1 MNEKKKGKGGTIAI
15 CVVAA
20 FVALCFLGGVYT
32 GIKKHAKE
40 KQVPNVVETGE
51 TKASNLLANTT
62 WIARDGSEAIFS
74 EDRLEWYK
82 DEGEHDDN
90 YQNGA
95 YKFYVGAEAVKY
107 ITDDLSDYG
116 VTSAELAE
124 LFLRNEEYNA
134 DNFVVFDIN
143 FDKFVM
149 GGEERSIE
157 NPRVP
162 WFGFLLEDG
171 TYLDVAN
178 MNTGTYYGFTKQ

>member
-1 MNEKKKGKGGTIAI
+1 MNEKKKGKGGTIAV

-90 YQNGA
+90 
-95 YKFYVGAEAVKY
+95 
-107 ITDDLSDYG
+107 
-116 VTSAELAE
+116 
-124 LFLRNEEYNA
+124 
-134 DNFVVFDIN
+134 
-143 FDKFVM
+143 
-149 GGEERSIE
+149 
-157 NPRVP
+157 
-162 WFGFLLEDG
+162 
-171 TYLDVAN
+171 
-178 MNTGTYYGFTKQ
+178 